1 MYSGQ
6 AKDVRTYRLAC
17 AQGTQSHEYTQV
29 SLHPSKQASKQNGAR
44 TLGRHT
50 MMCDTWTCY
59 LVG

>member
-44 TLGRHT
+44 TTHN
-50 MMCDTWTCY
+50 D
-59 LVG
+59 V